1 MKNSYE
7 NHYREI
13 EEKHPWFVARSNLFL
28 SLMPTNK
35 NSSILDFGCGAGSF
49 LRKLNYAGYT
59 DLSGV
64 EVSETKPASTSDCFV
79 ITKSIQKRKY
89 DVILMMDVLEH
100 IEDDSAALV
109 RIKSHLK
116 PGGKLLLSVPA
127 YQLLWSDHDTMNMHY
142 RRYNRTSLK
151 RVIKEAKLKTEF
163 ITNWNSMF
171 LPIIAV
177 SRLISRRANKELR
190 LNNNFFSKLVFLTLT
205 FENFLLKKTG
215 LPFGLSIISS
225 CSHV

>member
-1 MKNSYE
+1 
-7 NHYREI
+7 
-13 EEKHPWFVARSNLFL
+13 
-28 SLMPTNK
+28 
-35 NSSILDFGCGAGSF
+35 
-49 LRKLNYAGYT
+49 
-59 DLSGV
+59 
-64 EVSETKPASTSDCFV
+64 
-79 ITKSIQKRKY
+79 
-89 DVILMMDVLEH
+89 MMDVLEH
-100 IEDDSAALV
+100 IEDDSEALI

-127 YQLLWSDHDTMNMHY
+127 YQLLWSDHDTVNMHY

-151 RVIKEAKLKTEF
+151 RVIKGAKLKTEF